1 MPRITGSSHLSP
13 GASQGNEIQ
22 RPGNQGAP
30 NARNRS
36 LLGSL
41 AAVFGCLGRPSPRE
55 AGETSTANRSPSA
68 PRRPAPNASSPR
80 ETPPRA
86 SLARQSAL
94 RTGTSEESE
103 VHSPQ
108 SGSPGVRL
116 GRRLTPSS
124 SEMAR
129 ASTARAAPARPML
142 SKRSETTASSSTAN
156 AALPLPR
163 MSKVKKGHV
172 RFESLETHVQ
182 EALLDRLDPSRQ
194 LGLKDDAV
202 FYRILD
208 KSRLTK
214 DVHGKLTVKGNPNSD
229 ADVTNY
235 LELKPSARVDNKEF
249 LSGLPRETRESFEND
264 PSMRYEATRCPA
276 SELPHP
282 TLNVMYGKR
291 AREVAQGYP
300 GKNRVLVKINLGDL
314 RAAGGG
320 HLFRDV
326 TASARGQDCQPLIV
340 TLPAGKSVPVEI
352 A

>member
-1 MPRITGSSHLSP
+1 
-13 GASQGNEIQ
+13 
-22 RPGNQGAP
+22 
-30 NARNRS
+30 
-36 LLGSL
+36 
-41 AAVFGCLGRPSPRE
+41 
-55 AGETSTANRSPSA
+55 
-68 PRRPAPNASSPR
+68 
-80 ETPPRA
+80 
-86 SLARQSAL
+86 
-94 RTGTSEESE
+94 
-103 VHSPQ
+103 
-108 SGSPGVRL
+108 
-116 GRRLTPSS
+116 
-124 SEMAR
+124 
-129 ASTARAAPARPML
+129 
-142 SKRSETTASSSTAN
+142 
-156 AALPLPR
+156 